1 MPPIDY
7 DNYHATLPV
16 EKRPTRKPLRSE
28 VLLAVL
34 AGLSAAT
41 ASLFGKLAME
51 ERTASAAS
59 TAYYFIQK
67 LDLDILLDLNQT
79 LWLVRALFAG
89 AMILAN
95 AAMWAF
101 FTKSLSRTQSSARVT
116 VINSCANFCFTALFG
131 HVCFNE
137 PLAMRWWFGAALM
150 VAGGMLVAAPP
161 AVASTPTVPNR
172 DQPYRSF
179 VAMRTND
186 KVSSSSSIDKLG
198 RNLASSNGKATS
210 TATTTTTTGGGGGVA
225 TRSRSRRV
233 ASEE

>member
-7 DNYHATLPV
+7 DNYHATLPNG
-16 EKRPTRKPLRSE
+16 KRPTRKPLRSE
-28 VLLAVL
+28 VLLALL

-51 ERTASAAS
+51 ERTVAAAS
-59 TAYYFIQK
+59 NVHYFVRK
-67 LDLDILLDLNQT
+67 LDLDFVFDLDRT

-89 AMILAN
+89 AMILSN

-131 HVCFNE
+131 HFCFDE

-161 AVASTPTVPNR
+161 AKVVAPVVPSR
-172 DQPYRSF
+172 DQPYKSF
-179 VAMRTND
+179 ATIRASSKAAQLPKD
-186 KVSSSSSIDKLG
+186 KASSSSSIEP
-198 RNLASSNGKATS
+198 
-210 TATTTTTTGGGGGVA
+210 TAGIS
-225 TRSRSRRV
+225 TRSRSQRM
-233 ASEE
+233 ASSEE